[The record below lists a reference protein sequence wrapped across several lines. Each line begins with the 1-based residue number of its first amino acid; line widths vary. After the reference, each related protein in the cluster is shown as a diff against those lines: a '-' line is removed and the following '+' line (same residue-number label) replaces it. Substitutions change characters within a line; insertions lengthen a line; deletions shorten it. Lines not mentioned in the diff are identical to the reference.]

1 MGVGDACHEVGR
13 TRTKRPETDARLAGE
28 PAVDIGHERRALLVA
43 SRNKLDR
50 GVSKR
55 EEKLFQLLPG
65 EAEDVFGPFDIE
77 TVDEEVGCGLHATG
91 YTHRE
96 YEFVAVI
103 KGISVVRAF
112 QNLAAGVLATSAEI
126 GTITPLIV
134 VSPGETPG
142 PLSIA
147 TAFLSSVP
155 V

>member
-1 MGVGDACHEVGR
+1 
-13 TRTKRPETDARLAGE
+13 
-28 PAVDIGHERRALLVA
+28 
-43 SRNKLDR
+43 
-50 GVSKR
+50 
-55 EEKLFQLLPG
+55 
-65 EAEDVFGPFDIE
+65 
-77 TVDEEVGCGLHATG
+77 
-91 YTHRE
+91 
-96 YEFVAVI
+96 
-103 KGISVVRAF
+103 VRAF